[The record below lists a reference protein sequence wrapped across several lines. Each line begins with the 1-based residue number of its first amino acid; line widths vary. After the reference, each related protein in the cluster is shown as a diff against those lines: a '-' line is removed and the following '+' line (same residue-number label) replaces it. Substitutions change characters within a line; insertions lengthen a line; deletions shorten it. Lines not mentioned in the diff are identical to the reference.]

1 MRDALIVFAELA
13 NLEIL
18 DMLWTPKHC
27 FAIYKKNKSCLTLSP
42 Y

>member
-18 DMLWTPKHC
+18 DMLWTPKHY
-27 FAIYKKNKSCLTLSP
+27 FAVYKKK
-42 Y
+42 